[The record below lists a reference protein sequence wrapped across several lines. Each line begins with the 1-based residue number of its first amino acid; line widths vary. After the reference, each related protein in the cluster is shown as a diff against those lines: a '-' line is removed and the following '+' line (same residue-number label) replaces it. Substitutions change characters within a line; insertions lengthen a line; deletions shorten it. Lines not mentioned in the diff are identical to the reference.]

1 MNTESLMQMAGGAW
15 NMWVELAPW
24 LCLGLVTAGLLK
36 SVIPNSLVKKW
47 LGGKGISTVLKAA
60 LIGTP
65 LPLCS
70 CSVLPAAIQLH
81 RSGASP
87 GATVSFLIATP
98 ENGADSLS
106 MSWGLLGPGMTLVRL
121 CGATLSSMI
130 AGILAS
136 FWVNRQSNGSADAKD
151 GSPHPLSISQSP
163 SQATIGLSTGLLRV
177 IDTSS
182 VASIAPAASIDRVNS
197 IEHMNAASPGGANA
211 GSDCCSSKP
220 EAKPTESRWQQVVQ
234 GVKYAFTRL
243 LFDISGWLVLG
254 VVIAAIMQQW
264 IPADVAGHWGGGPLT
279 MLAMLVISVPTY
291 VCATAS
297 TPIAASLLAAGLS
310 PGAVLVF
317 LLAGPATNFSSAGI
331 VRRELG
337 NRAVAAYLI
346 GVVGVTFLVGLTV
359 DWLLPGLGH
368 QTRQHLHDHAS
379 AVPDVLAV
387 PLAILLAAR
396 ILWMRLA
403 TLLSA
408 R

>member
-1 MNTESLMQMAGGAW
+1 MNAESLMRIAANAW
-15 NMWVELAPW
+15 GMWVELAPW

-47 LGGKGISTVLKAA
+47 LGGKGIWSVLKAA
-60 LIGTP
+60 IIGTP

-106 MSWGLLGPGMTLVRL
+106 MSWGILGPGMTLVRL
-121 CGATLSSMI
+121 CGATLSSVI
-130 AGILAS
+130 AGVLAS
-136 FWVNRQSNGSADAKD
+136 VWGDQRGADSVD
-151 GSPHPLSISQSP
+151 TRIDQLHPPASDPPPAQV
-163 SQATIGLSTGLLRV
+163 AIGLSTGLLRV
-177 IDTSS
+177 IDTNSAGAAAPPNIAGLSDGDLIEAGCANSS
-182 VASIAPAASIDRVNS
+182 
-197 IEHMNAASPGGANA
+197 GATT
-211 GSDCCSSKP
+211 DCCSSQP
-220 EAKPTESRWQQVVQ
+220 EVRPNSRLQLVVQ
-234 GVKYAFTRL
+234 GVGYAFTRL
-243 LFDISGWLVLG
+243 LSDISGWLVLG

-264 IPADVAGHWGGGPLT
+264 IPANAAGRWGGGPLT
-279 MLAMLVISVPTY
+279 MLAMLAVSVPTY

-337 NRAVAAYLI
+337 NRAVAAYLT
-346 GVVGVTFLVGLTV
+346 GVVGITFLVGLCV
-359 DWLLPGLGH
+359 DWLLPGLGQ

-379 AVPDVLAV
+379 AVPNAVAV

-396 ILWMRLA
+396 MIWLRLA
-403 TLLSA
+403 TLLA
-408 R
+408 GK